1 MRSVV
6 VLIGIAAA
14 FCTASTRVAS
24 KLAEANRPVAV
35 PPQWLPVLLASNS
48 KSGEVEVRRG
58 LQLEFGPTTVLL
70 ITAQHSPGTV
80 GTAPAATARVTHRRR
95 RLCPRP
101 RPRHRRSRSRRR
113 RRPPPHPQH
122 F

>member
-1 MRSVV
+1 MRSVI

-24 KLAEANRPVAV
+24 KLAANRPVAV

-58 LQLEFGPTTVLL
+58 LQLEVCGACTVDYS
-70 ITAQHSPGTV
+70 AQGVPCCATV
-80 GTAPAATARVTHRRR
+80 
-95 RLCPRP
+95 
-101 RPRHRRSRSRRR
+101 
-113 RRPPPHPQH
+113 
-122 F
+122 